1 MRACCKTKSVI
12 PSGRASA
19 EVLQN
24 EKGVPKWHKIKMS
37 LPEEDRIALESKN
50 PVSSSFPDVTKQA
63 RWPCHTEKSNILH
76 ASDEIK
82 VKGAPGTGV

>member
-50 PVSSSFPDVTKQA
+50 PVSSSFPDVTNKPGGTATPKKAIYYMRQM
-63 RWPCHTEKSNILH
+63 KS
-76 ASDEIK
+76 K
-82 VKGAPGTGV
+82 